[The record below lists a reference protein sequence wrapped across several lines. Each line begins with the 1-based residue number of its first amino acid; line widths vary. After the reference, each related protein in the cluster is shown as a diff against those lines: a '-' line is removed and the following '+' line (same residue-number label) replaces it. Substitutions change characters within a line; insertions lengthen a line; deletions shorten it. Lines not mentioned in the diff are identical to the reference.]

1 VISRFFQ
8 LSDIDYPD
16 FYEWIRV
23 LGRGNDHQGEREIV
37 RAFLDEIL
45 NGNYS
50 EEDLQKIYRSAG
62 PEYQMTPIRYLLE
75 KLREAQD

>member
-16 FYEWIRV
+16 FYEWIQV

-50 EEDLQKIYRSAG
+50 EEDHA
-62 PEYQMTPIRYLLE
+62 
-75 KLREAQD
+75 KLYGEDGLPV